1 VLDHRDCGAYKIILG
16 EDLVKDPAK
25 ETSSGWPG

>member
-16 EDLVKDPAK
+16 FVTRFCIDSL
-25 ETSSGWPG
+25 